1 MSIQPPGPSPSGRAR
16 TLFQHGFQRALTPPA
31 EKYKD
36 LDIPDPLSNV
46 VFNVYPTG
54 KENPPCLPV
63 FRNDQYKRQGG
74 GKKGPWALDHNGHK
88 IVAAEGIAT
97 RYNNLPL
104 PNLTDQEMKYLMVD
118 LQNLIENNFIQ
129 LCREKGQDYFNASWF
144 NGKTPSEK
152 RKASH
157 RPPAEKKGKSKRLK
171 AIEKGDDT
179 ALNPDRCIRTLKD
192 PGLRKIKDK
201 SSTNYGQLKCILCD
215 LPFRKDQSLTHVR
228 RHCRT
233 KK

>member
-74 GKKGPWALDHNGHK
+74 GKKKW
-88 IVAAEGIAT
+88 
-97 RYNNLPL
+97 
-104 PNLTDQEMKYLMVD
+104 
-118 LQNLIENNFIQ
+118 
-129 LCREKGQDYFNASWF
+129 KGR
-144 NGKTPSEK
+144 T
-152 RKASH
+152 
-157 RPPAEKKGKSKRLK
+157 
-171 AIEKGDDT
+171 KGDMVVYVWLLSMGRNT
-179 ALNPDRCIRTLKD
+179 S
-192 PGLRKIKDK
+192 GLLW
-201 SSTNYGQLKCILCD
+201 G
-215 LPFRKDQSLTHVR
+215 
-228 RHCRT
+228 
-233 KK
+233 